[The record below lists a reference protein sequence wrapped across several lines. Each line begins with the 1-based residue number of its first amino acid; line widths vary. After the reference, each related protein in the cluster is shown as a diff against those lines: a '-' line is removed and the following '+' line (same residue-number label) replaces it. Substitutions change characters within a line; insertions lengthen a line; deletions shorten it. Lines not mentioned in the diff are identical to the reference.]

1 MDKKQLMDAFFSNEK
16 PAYAPVGFWHH
27 FVSFHDH
34 YGYQDPKVYDAVV
47 TGQKKFIDDVDPD
60 FLKIMSDGFFGH
72 PSVCRKTVKTADDLA
87 EIKSVGPDHE
97 WITRQVEYVKDICDY
112 AGDGM
117 YKLYN
122 IFSPLQYIRLRFEEF
137 DEDFKKFTGLF
148 KSAPDAMVHA
158 ANEIAKDVNILVDRL
173 FEETKVDGVYYS
185 VQSVQDKWTF
195 NKARHDEIVRPLDL
209 KVLDNIARHSSKN
222 MIHICGYFGY
232 TNDLSWYKDYPV
244 QAFNWAVYSENVS
257 VAEGKKIFDGKP
269 VLGGFDNRPCG
280 ILHWGGEAQI
290 KAYTRQL
297 LENAGTS
304 RLILSADCSVQ
315 KDTPAA
321 HRRWVAEASA
331 AYMEAMQG

>member
-269 VLGGFDNRPCG
+269 VLGGFDNRPNTLLYTG
-280 ILHWGGEAQI
+280 SDEDVRREVIRILDEAGEAGVGI
-290 KAYTRQL
+290 
-297 LENAGTS
+297 G
-304 RLILSADCSVQ
+304 ADCTIGDDVPKARYEFIRNVS
-315 KDTPAA
+315 KDYFG
-321 HRRWVAEASA
+321 RR
-331 AYMEAMQG
+331 

>member
-158 ANEIAKDVNILVDRL
+158 ANEIARDVNILVDRL

-209 KVLDNIARHSSKN
+209 KVLDNIAKHSSKN

-269 VLGGFDNRPCG
+269 VLGGFDNRPNTLLYTG
-280 ILHWGGEAQI
+280 SDEDVRREVIRILDEAGEAGVGI
-290 KAYTRQL
+290 
-297 LENAGTS
+297 G
-304 RLILSADCSVQ
+304 ADCTIGDDVPKARYEFIRNVS
-315 KDTPAA
+315 KDYFGR
-321 HRRWVAEASA
+321 H
-331 AYMEAMQG
+331 

>member
-16 PAYAPVGFWHH
+16 PGYAPVGFWHH

-148 KSAPDAMVHA
+148 KSNPDAMVHA

-209 KVLDNIARHSSKN
+209 KVLDNIAKHSSKN

-269 VLGGFDNRPCG
+269 VLGGFDNRPNTLLYTG
-280 ILHWGGEAQI
+280 SDEDVRKEVIRILDEAGEAGVGI
-290 KAYTRQL
+290 
-297 LENAGTS
+297 G
-304 RLILSADCSVQ
+304 ADCTIGDDVPKARYEFIRNVS
-315 KDTPAA
+315 KDYFGR
-321 HRRWVAEASA
+321 H
-331 AYMEAMQG
+331 

>member
-209 KVLDNIARHSSKN
+209 KVLDNIAKHSSKN

-232 TNDLSWYKDYPV
+232 TNDLSCYKDYPV

-269 VLGGFDNRPCG
+269 VLGGFDNRPNTLLYTG
-280 ILHWGGEAQI
+280 SDEDVRREVIRILDEAGEAGVGI
-290 KAYTRQL
+290 
-297 LENAGTS
+297 G
-304 RLILSADCSVQ
+304 ADCTIGDDVPKARYEFIRNVS
-315 KDTPAA
+315 KDYFGR
-321 HRRWVAEASA
+321 H
-331 AYMEAMQG
+331 

>member
-173 FEETKVDGVYYS
+173 FEETKVDG
-185 VQSVQDKWTF
+185 
-195 NKARHDEIVRPLDL
+195 HDEIVRPLDL

-269 VLGGFDNRPCG
+269 VLGGFDNRPNTLLYTGSDEDVRREVIRILDEAAEAGVG
-280 ILHWGGEAQI
+280 IG
-290 KAYTRQL
+290 
-297 LENAGTS
+297 
-304 RLILSADCSVQ
+304 ADCTIGDDVPKARYEFIRNVS
-315 KDTPAA
+315 KDYFGR
-321 HRRWVAEASA
+321 H
-331 AYMEAMQG
+331 

>member
-1 MDKKQLMDAFFSNEK
+1 
-16 PAYAPVGFWHH
+16 
-27 FVSFHDH
+27 
-34 YGYQDPKVYDAVV
+34 
-47 TGQKKFIDDVDPD
+47 
-60 FLKIMSDGFFGH
+60 
-72 PSVCRKTVKTADDLA
+72 
-87 EIKSVGPDHE
+87 
-97 WITRQVEYVKDICDY
+97 
-112 AGDGM
+112 M

-209 KVLDNIARHSSKN
+209 KVLDNIAKHSSKN

-269 VLGGFDNRPCG
+269 VLGGFDNRPNTLLYTG
-280 ILHWGGEAQI
+280 SDEDVRREVIRILDEAGEAGVGI
-290 KAYTRQL
+290 
-297 LENAGTS
+297 G
-304 RLILSADCSVQ
+304 ADCTIGDDVPKARYEFIRNVS
-315 KDTPAA
+315 KDYFGR
-321 HRRWVAEASA
+321 H
-331 AYMEAMQG
+331 